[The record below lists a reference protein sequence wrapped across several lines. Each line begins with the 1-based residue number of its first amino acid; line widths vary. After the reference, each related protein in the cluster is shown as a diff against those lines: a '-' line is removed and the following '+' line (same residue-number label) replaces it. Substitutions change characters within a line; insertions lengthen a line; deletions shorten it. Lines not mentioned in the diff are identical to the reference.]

1 MLPDVITDSQLYSA
15 LAVVAVFVAL
25 QLGAVIANFVLK
37 ALIRRAE
44 RRAPGGY
51 AAQVLSSVRGPAAL
65 ALVTL
70 GFFVATVVV
79 DQLDLPPFTTFTGLT
94 SWVGNFWL
102 VVTILMVTYAAAKVV
117 EVAIAWYGHNVMSR
131 TETSLDDRLL
141 GPLRRV
147 IPWIIYV
154 VGLLVALDSIGVSIS
169 PLLAG
174 LGIAGLAVALAIQPT
189 LNNFLSGTYI
199 VAEDIFEEGDFI
211 ELESGFSGF
220 VIDVGWRST
229 KLRSFMNNFVVIPNA
244 KLVDSIITNLN
255 KPQPPVNVI
264 VYCGVS
270 YDTDLDMVERIAT
283 EASAEVI
290 EQSGHS
296 VKSVEPFFGF
306 DSFGDSNVVFWVF
319 VQASDRIGSF
329 VLQGEIVKGLHARFR
344 REGIEINYP
353 VRKLV
358 YSPDDAG
365 LPPGAAWA
373 AQQASRGG
381 EESSRARPESE
392 A

>member
-15 LAVVAVFVAL
+15 LAVLAVFAAL

-70 GFFVATVVV
+70 GFFAATVVV

-290 EQSGHS
+290 EQSEHS

-344 REGIEINYP
+344 REGIVINYP

-365 LPPGAAWA
+365 LPPRAAWA
-373 AQQASRGG
+373 AQQAARGG

>member
-1 MLPDVITDSQLYSA
+1 
-15 LAVVAVFVAL
+15 
-25 QLGAVIANFVLK
+25 
-37 ALIRRAE
+37 
-44 RRAPGGY
+44 
-51 AAQVLSSVRGPAAL
+51 
-65 ALVTL
+65 
-70 GFFVATVVV
+70 
-79 DQLDLPPFTTFTGLT
+79 
-94 SWVGNFWL
+94 
-102 VVTILMVTYAAAKVV
+102 
-117 EVAIAWYGHNVMSR
+117 
-131 TETSLDDRLL
+131 
-141 GPLRRV
+141 
-147 IPWIIYV
+147 
-154 VGLLVALDSIGVSIS
+154 
-169 PLLAG
+169 
-174 LGIAGLAVALAIQPT
+174 
-189 LNNFLSGTYI
+189 
-199 VAEDIFEEGDFI
+199 
-211 ELESGFSGF
+211 
-220 VIDVGWRST
+220 
-229 KLRSFMNNFVVIPNA
+229 MNNFVVIPNA

-290 EQSGHS
+290 EQSEHS

-358 YSPDDAG
+358 YSPDEAG
-365 LPPGAAWA
+365 FPPGAAWA
-373 AQQASRGG
+373 AAQQAARAG
-381 EESSRARPESE
+381 EESSQTRSESE